1 MEKPQV
7 DLILFADE
15 EQRLTGLLERL
26 CSEAKGRAAFLID
39 RNGRLVAASGETE
52 GLDTTSLSSLVA
64 GSIAATGS
72 LAQLIGE
79 VEFTG
84 LFLGGEESHLYI
96 AVVEERLIL
105 VVLFDRNTS
114 VGLVRFRVTQIR
126 EEIGRALADFADQ
139 SLGSGASPTGVRAE
153 LAQITDE
160 DIENLLSI

>member
-1 MEKPQV
+1 VDKPQV

-15 EQRLTGLLERL
+15 EQRLISLLERL
-26 CSEAKGRAAFLID
+26 CADAKGRAVFLID
-39 RNGRLVAASGETE
+39 RNGRLVATAGSTA

-79 VEFTG
+79 TGFTG

-96 AVVEERLIL
+96 AIVEERLIAA
-105 VVLFDRNTS
+105 VLFDRTTS

-126 EEIGRALADFADQ
+126 EEIARALADFADPG
-139 SLGSGASPTGVRAE
+139 LGAGPGATGARAE

>member
-1 MEKPQV
+1 MEKSQV
-7 DLILFADE
+7 DLILFAE
-15 EQRLTGLLERL
+15 EERRLTQLLVQL
-26 CSEAKGRAAFLID
+26 CADAKGRAAFLID
-39 RNGRLVAASGETE
+39 RNGRLVAAAGATE

-79 VEFTG
+79 AGFTG

-114 VGLVRFRVTQIR
+114 VGLVRFRVAQIR
-126 EEIGRALADFADQ
+126 EEIGRALAEFADQ
-139 SLGSGASPTGVRAE
+139 SLGSGASSTEVRSE